1 MTKVGTLAAAFLLTS
16 VLGGSALAQTSPN
29 SGAGVPGLPG
39 NKSGPAVKPGE
50 VTGVRPDQSKVPG
63 LPGNKSG
70 PAVQPPTGMQNRAQS
85 SEDEDEDQDGL
96 FRHHP
101 GMMGMMGRGFGHH
114 GWPEGRG
121 VMHSTVM
128 RIIFGMID
136 ANGDGKL
143 SLEEWQ
149 AAQERIFK
157 AMDTDHDGTFPSR
170 RWKVFCTAANRSDC
184 SRGQSTPT
192 YWLRS

>member
-1 MTKVGTLAAAFLLTS
+1 MTRLHTLAAALLFSS
-16 VLGGSALAQTSPN
+16 VLGASAALAQTAPN

-70 PAVQPPTGMQNRAQS
+70 RAVQPPTGFQNRAQS
-85 SEDEDEDQDGL
+85 DHDEEEDQGGL
-96 FRHHP
+96 FGHHP
-101 GMMGMMGRGFGHH
+101 GMMGMMGRGFGHQ
-114 GWPEGRG
+114 GWHEGRA

-149 AAQERIFK
+149 ATQERIFK
-157 AMDTDHDGTFPSR
+157 AMDTDHDGTVTFEEMQAFLHGR
-170 RWKVFCTAANRSDC
+170 
-184 SRGQSTPT
+184 
-192 YWLRS
+192 

>member
-1 MTKVGTLAAAFLLTS
+1 MTKIGTLAAAVLLS
-16 VLGGSALAQTSPN
+16 SLFVGSALAQTSPN

-70 PAVQPPTGMQNRAQS
+70 PAVQPPTGMPSRGQIN
-85 SEDEDEDQDGL
+85 EHEDEDQDGF

-101 GMMGMMGRGFGHH
+101 GMMEMTGGGYGHRGGR
-114 GWPEGRG
+114 EGPSP
-121 VMHSTVM
+121 MHTTIM

-157 AMDTDHDGTFPSR
+157 AMDSDHDGTVTFEEMQTFMHGR
-170 RWKVFCTAANRSDC
+170 
-184 SRGQSTPT
+184 
-192 YWLRS
+192 